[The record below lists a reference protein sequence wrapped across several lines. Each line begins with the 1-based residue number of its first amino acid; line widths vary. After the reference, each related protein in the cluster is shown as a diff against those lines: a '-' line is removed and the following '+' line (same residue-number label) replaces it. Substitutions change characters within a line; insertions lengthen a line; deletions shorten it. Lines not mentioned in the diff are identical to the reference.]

1 MVATRVAM
9 ALLTLGLPLGLR
21 AGELCLGIVP
31 GTEPERAL
39 EAGALAL
46 RFLED
51 RRVTLVVGTEPLLE
65 IRHARAGDLLEV
77 LQGVFPRPT
86 RGRLVP
92 TLQACMDT
100 AAGAILLITA
110 ESHQDGLIP
119 LLAKLGKRGT
129 GISVVALAPGADA
142 LLQLAEAG
150 GGTAFTPQ
158 GSHDVAIDVLRALS
172 LMMGAD
178 CGEPRTLVLDP
189 PNPVLLEGRGALFL
203 VSEVPL
209 EAFVV
214 AQGGRRVE
222 GELIQRGSVFVYR
235 FALPTGR
242 SHLVSTRYA
251 TAEALLILPK
261 AGFPWGILVIAPG
274 GALALGA
281 SLWLLRRKAS
291 AGRNQFPRVALHVPG
306 RPRRVIE
313 VPPEGLT
320 FGRGE
325 SSVKIEDPTLPDR
338 PVLELVPVE
347 GGLRAIPSDGAPGLR
362 LNGFPLDAPADLSTL
377 DRLSLGETEIVVLS
391 TGERR

>member
-1 MVATRVAM
+1 MVAARVAM
-9 ALLTLGLPLGLR
+9 ALLTLGLPLGLQ

-31 GTEPERAL
+31 GAEPERAL

-46 RFLED
+46 RLLGD
-51 RRVTLVVGTEPLLE
+51 RRATLVVGTEPLLE
-65 IRHARAGDLLEV
+65 VRHARAGDLLEV

-86 RGRLVP
+86 RERLVP
-92 TLQACMDT
+92 TLRTCMDA

-203 VSEVPL
+203 VSKVPL

-281 SLWLLRRKAS
+281 SLWLLRKAS
-291 AGRNQFPRVALHVPG
+291 AGRDRLPRVALHVPG
-306 RPRRVIE
+306 APRRIIE

-325 SSVKIEDPTLPDR
+325 SSVKIADPTLPDR
-338 PVLELVPVE
+338 PVLELVPVD
-347 GGLRAIPSDGAPGLR
+347 GGLRAIPSDGALGLR
-362 LNGFPLDAPADLSTL
+362 LNGFPLDAPAELSAL
-377 DRLSLGETEIVVLS
+377 DRLSLGKAEIVVLS